1 MKISQSFNDI
11 LRVIWYIVLFNLV
24 QMLVS
29 IVGMVAW
36 ALSQGKGQDMN
47 FSDLQQSLLTNST
60 MVIVIQVVS
69 SLLVLA
75 IFAWR
80 KYTPFKRDYLASR
93 PWAAL
98 FWVAIMAFGIILP
111 SEQLQEW
118 MGTDMPEAMEQLLM
132 RMMGNPFGYLAIGI
146 MAPLAEE
153 VVFRGAILRTLLR
166 VFGNR
171 WHWVAIAI
179 SALVFGAVH
188 GNLPQ
193 FVHATIIGM
202 LLGWMYYRT
211 GSIVPGIVL
220 HWVNNSIAFVTYN
233 LMPGVQ
239 DAKLIDLFQGN
250 QTHVYQALLF
260 SACIFLPALYQLTI
274 RLRKSL

>member
-166 VFGNR
+166 MFGNR

-250 QTHVYQALLF
+250 QTHVYLALLF

>member
-220 HWVNNSIAFVTYN
+220 HWVNNSIAFVMYN

-250 QTHVYQALLF
+250 QTHVYLALLF